1 MPEKIPDN
9 DYTFHWGK
17 DVSSLF
23 AGDAFSLKKNIM
35 KKGLMFGVGFKFYW
49 RENSS
54 KYFYCL
60 MIIISYEGRCQLQC
74 LILTHVPQ
82 RSILLPKGIIF

>member
-9 DYTFHWGK
+9 DFTFHWGK

-35 KKGLMFGVGFKFYW
+35 KKGKSLVSGSNFIEGKIP
-49 RENSS
+49 RN
-54 KYFYCL
+54 
-60 MIIISYEGRCQLQC
+60 IS
-74 LILTHVPQ
+74 IA
-82 RSILLPKGIIF
+82 